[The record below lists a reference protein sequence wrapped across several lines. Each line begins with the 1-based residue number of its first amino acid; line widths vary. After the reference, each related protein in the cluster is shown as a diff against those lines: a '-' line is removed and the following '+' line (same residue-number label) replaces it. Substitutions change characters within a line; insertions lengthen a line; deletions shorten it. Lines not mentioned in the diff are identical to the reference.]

1 MAFRPSRSSR
11 RTFLSIA
18 GAASASVWIPKP
30 VRGYSPAEMRAM
42 TEGTTV
48 KPGVSKWE
56 LDTPALCVDLDKMEK
71 NISTMQAALKKNGL
85 PSRPHAKTHKCAAI
99 AKYQLDTGSI
109 GICCAKLSEAEAMV
123 ANGVDKILMTTA
135 NPSKNKIK
143 RAMALRKAHPN
154 FIQAVDEEQN
164 ARDLSEA
171 AKAAGV
177 VADVVID
184 VAVGTRSGI
193 PPGDGAVALAQLVDK
208 LPNLKLRGILSYDGG
223 VQHAKGFTARKERA
237 LKAIEPNVATFEAM
251 KKSGLNLEIFSGGGT
266 GTYNIMQAVPGFSDI
281 QVGSY
286 LFMDMQY
293 LAIGSERGAEVFDDF
308 APSLTVLTTVLNN
321 RFPNRLTT
329 DAGAKAL
336 TLNTPTAG
344 VIGEPGMEYNAGS
357 DEFGSIRFTSPPSK
371 EYKIG
376 DFLEVIVPHCDPVVN
391 EFDQMYGIRKEKVE
405 VVWPITGRGK
415 SQ

>member
-1 MAFRPSRSSR
+1 
-11 RTFLSIA
+11 
-18 GAASASVWIPKP
+18 
-30 VRGYSPAEMRAM
+30 MRAM
-42 TEGTTV
+42 TEADKV

-71 NISTMQAALKKNGL
+71 NIAAMQASLKKFGL
-85 PSRPHAKTHKCAAI
+85 PSRPHSKTHKCAAI
-99 AKYQLDTGSI
+99 AKYQLSTGSI

-123 ANGVDKILMTTA
+123 ANGVDKILMTTS
-135 NPSKNKIK
+135 NPSKNKIR

-164 ARDLSEA
+164 ARALSAA
-171 AKAAGV
+171 AKEAGV

-193 PPGDGAVALAQLVDK
+193 PADGALALAQLVDK
-208 LPNLKLRGILSYDGG
+208 LPNLKLRGMLSYDGG
-223 VQHAKGFTARKERA
+223 VQHAKGFAARKERA
-237 LKAIEPNVATFEAM
+237 LKTIEPNAAAFEAM
-251 KKSGLNLEIFSGGGT
+251 KKSGLNTEIFSGGGT
-266 GTYNIMQAVPGFSDI
+266 GTYNIMHLVPGFTDL

-293 LAIGSERGAEVFDDF
+293 LAIGSESGSDVYTDF

-321 RFPNRLTT
+321 RFPGRLTT

-357 DEFGSIRFTSPPSK
+357 DEFGGIRFSSPPSK

-376 DFLEVIVPHCDPVVN
+376 DLLEVIVPHCDPVVN
-391 EFDQMYGIRKEKVE
+391 EYDQMYGIRKDKVE
-405 VVWPITGRGK
+405 VVWEVTGRGK

>member
-1 MAFRPSRSSR
+1 MRANTLRPSRRAFVS
-11 RTFLSIA
+11 
-18 GAASASVWIPKP
+18 GAAALSAHIWIPRP
-30 VRGYSPAEMRAM
+30 VRGYTAAEMRAM
-42 TEGTTV
+42 TIDEV

-71 NISTMQAALKKNGL
+71 NIQTMQAALKKSGI

-99 AKYQLDTGSI
+99 AKRQLATGSI
-109 GICCAKLSEAEAMV
+109 GICCAKLSEAEAM
-123 ANGVDKILMTTA
+123 AAQGVDTIMMTTA
-135 NPSKNKIK
+135 NPSKNKIR
-143 RAMALRKAHPN
+143 RAMALRKSHPE

-164 ARDLSEA
+164 ARDLSAA
-171 AKAAGV
+171 AKEAGV

-184 VAVGTRSGI
+184 VAVGSRSGI
-193 PPGDGAVALAQLVDK
+193 PAADALQLAQVIDK

-223 VQHAKGFTARKERA
+223 VQHAKGFANRKQRA
-237 LKAIEPNVATFEAM
+237 LDTIQPNAEAFEAM
-251 KKSGLNLEIFSGGGT
+251 KKAGLNVEIFSGGGT
-266 GTYNIMQAVPGFSDI
+266 GTYNIMPSVPGFTDV

-293 LAIGSERGAEVFDDF
+293 LAIGSENGDAVYTDF
-308 APSLTVLTTVLNN
+308 VPSLTVLTTVLNN
-321 RFPNRLTT
+321 RFQDRLTT

-357 DEFGSIRFTSPPSK
+357 DEFGGIRFTSPPTK
-371 EYKIG
+371 AYKIG
-376 DFLEVIVPHCDPVVN
+376 DLLEVIVPHCDPVVN
-391 EFDQMYGIRKEKVE
+391 EYDQMYGIRNEKVE
-405 VVWPITGRGK
+405 VVWPITARGK